1 MLSLIALNKIC
12 QDTLSKAREVAL
24 RILQNTVYQM
34 VEQIPQVFDI
44 FWSDRTYLLI
54 EVLYILFGLIELP
67 VQQHSNHWAEK
78 RIGGVAV
85 WGADENFCW
94 RNICIFIITM
104 LRDNRQKRF
113 SELHKLVLDLF
124 CVGQRKPLEALVA
137 EVKKTLEAS
146 KLVSNYKG

>member
-1 MLSLIALNKIC
+1 MIALNNIC

-85 WGADENFCW
+85 
-94 RNICIFIITM
+94 
-104 LRDNRQKRF
+104 
-113 SELHKLVLDLF
+113 
-124 CVGQRKPLEALVA
+124 
-137 EVKKTLEAS
+137 
-146 KLVSNYKG
+146 